1 MSCADLT
8 KSQDINTDVLAQYNS
23 IQATCL
29 ILFKIHIENHF
40 FPQNFISHHIHLFTM
55 HLNSFLSKLCCW
67 YIICTLPGQN
77 TVTSVISS
85 YKYQY
90 CKYHKTICTHL
101 SNSNSSRPVL
111 QIPQCIRQTSL
122 NAPLRTEMCPS
133 PLWMV
138 HHGTLPRHHRRNRWL
153 SVQITLSARQR
164 LAHRLKATS
173 HGRKLAQM
181 ARHGVTTDGWQ
192 GATARMTSR
201 LQCKHQFQ

>member
-1 MSCADLT
+1 MSWHNTLASRQHALFCLKYT
-8 KSQDINTDVLAQYNS
+8 SKIIFFRKTLFHIIYIFSQCIWTVS
-23 IQATCL
+23 IST
-29 ILFKIHIENHF
+29 
-40 FPQNFISHHIHLFTM
+40 
-55 HLNSFLSKLCCW
+55 LCCW

-138 HHGTLPRHHRRNRWL
+138 HRGTLPRHHRRHRWL
-153 SVQITLSARQR
+153 SVQITLSARRR

-173 HGRKLAQM
+173 RGRKLAQM
-181 ARHGVTTDGWQ
+181 ARHGVTRDGWQ